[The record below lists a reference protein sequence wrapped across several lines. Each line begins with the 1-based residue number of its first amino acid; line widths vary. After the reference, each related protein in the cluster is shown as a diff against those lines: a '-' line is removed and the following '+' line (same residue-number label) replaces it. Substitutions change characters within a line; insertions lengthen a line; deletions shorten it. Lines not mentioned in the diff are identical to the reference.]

1 MKGEEGGR
9 GECMGR
15 MGERWGTQ
23 GGKESIRPW
32 EPQDVVE
39 VVNTLLPLPN
49 DPLTLPGL
57 DATGIGGGPPGS
69 ELVKLKS
76 KSKGVRGVVL
86 VNAVDVRRRE

>member
-1 MKGEEGGR
+1 MHGEWGKD
-9 GECMGR
+9 GEA
-15 MGERWGTQ
+15 Q

-39 VVNTLLPLPN
+39 VVNTLLPLPK

-57 DATGIGGGPPGS
+57 EATGIGGGPPGS